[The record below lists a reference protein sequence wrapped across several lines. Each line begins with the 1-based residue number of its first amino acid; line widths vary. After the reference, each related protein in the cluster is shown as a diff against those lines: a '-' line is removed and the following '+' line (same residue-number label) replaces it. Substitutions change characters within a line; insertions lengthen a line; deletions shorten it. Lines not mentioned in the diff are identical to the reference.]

1 MTNVMDLG
9 PWPAVA
15 GGLSA
20 LMVFLAGGA
29 VLGYEAWIERRR
41 IRSRR
46 AQLRSRL
53 FE

>member
-1 MTNVMDLG
+1 MTAAIGLLT
-9 PWPAVA
+9 WPTIA

-20 LMVFLAGGA
+20 LLVAIMGA
-29 VLGYEAWIERRR
+29 SLIEQQRR

-53 FE
+53 FK

>member
-1 MTNVMDLG
+1 VAIPAQRMNLILT
-9 PWPAVA
+9 WPAIA

-20 LMVFLAGGA
+20 LVVAIVGA
-29 VLGYEAWIERRR
+29 SVIEQQRR

-53 FE
+53 FK